1 MTFVRMVPRVV
12 MPDGV
17 MHDFR
22 QDEYRGV
29 SCQAVL
35 CMTFVREPENQRT
48 KRALPVDIC
57 YRQRPS
63 YMSRIYRQI
72 LFSG

>member
-1 MTFVRMVPRVV
+1 MLE
-12 MPDGV
+12 GV

-22 QDEYRGV
+22 QDEYRGL

-35 CMTFVREPENQRT
+35 CMTFIREPENQRT
-48 KRALPVDIC
+48 TRALPVDIR

-63 YMSRIYRQI
+63 YIPEYIGADPVQRVTDQCEN
-72 LFSG
+72 GQ

>member
-1 MTFVRMVPRVV
+1 

-22 QDEYRGV
+22 QDEYRGL
-29 SCQAVL
+29 SCKAVL

-48 KRALPVDIC
+48 TRALPVDIR

-63 YMSRIYRQI
+63 YIHRNIGMDPAQRVRDQCER
-72 LFSG
+72 GQ